1 MPGGCGVYPDNPLRY
16 FLEFRFMDGVVCTFG
31 DQIGVTVTMLLF
43 FGVTFLVLYQA
54 SRSVMVPV
62 GVLIIL
68 APAVMGL
75 MPAIGVQF
83 TVLVMVIMLA
93 VAGVYAYL
101 RIG

>member
-1 MPGGCGVYPDNPLRY
+1 MPCGAYPDSPIKY
-16 FLEFRFMDGVVCTFG
+16 FLDWRFMDGVVCTFG
-31 DQIGVTVTMLLF
+31 DQIGVAVTMLLF

-75 MPAIGVQF
+75 LPAIGVQF
-83 TVLVMVIMLA
+83 VVAVTVIMIA
-93 VAGVYAYL
+93 IAGMYGYL
-101 RIG
+101 KVG